1 MVSLEE
7 KMNYNLRIINS
18 PKLTAFHKLLL
29 GKSIVIQKMDL
40 NDSDEIYFGIINA
53 IQAENKTQFELYFN
67 KKNKSNPNKESPSP
81 FVNDDFLIFCL
92 IVGIFKFNID
102 RVWIK
107 NIISIRSRNSIT
119 ETLENIINENYLSKS
134 NLYEIVFVF
143 FNLCNQSLITNE
155 FLTTTFKSIAENVNL
170 FESRSDFSII
180 CSITAY
186 DKIIELKESPDGSE
200 IKLLRQFNSKFLRRV
215 KILSWVTQNFAII
228 ILLSSLVK
236 LVSSNTA
243 VKTFFD
249 NYDPILGV
257 LGLSLVGNFV
267 PIFKKKS
274 YEIILRLLGY
284 PKELIDLLG

>member
-1 MVSLEE
+1 MVSLED
-7 KMNYNLRIINS
+7 KIDYNLRIFNS
-18 PKLTAFHKLLL
+18 PKLTAFYNLLL
-29 GKSIVIQKMDL
+29 GKSMPIQKEDL

-53 IQAENKTQFELYFN
+53 IQTNNKTQFELYFN

-92 IVGIFKFNID
+92 IVGIYKFNLD

-107 NIISIRSRNSIT
+107 NIISIRSRNPIT

-134 NLYEIVFVF
+134 NLYEIVFAF
-143 FNLCNQSLITNE
+143 FILCNQALITNE
-155 FLTTTFKSIAENVNL
+155 FLTTTFKSIAENINL

-200 IKLLRQFNSKFLRRV
+200 IKLLRQFNSKFLSRV

-236 LVSSNTA
+236 LVSSNMA
-243 VKTFFD
+243 IKTFFD

-274 YEIILRLLGY
+274 YEILLRLLGY
-284 PKELIDLLG
+284 PKELINMLD